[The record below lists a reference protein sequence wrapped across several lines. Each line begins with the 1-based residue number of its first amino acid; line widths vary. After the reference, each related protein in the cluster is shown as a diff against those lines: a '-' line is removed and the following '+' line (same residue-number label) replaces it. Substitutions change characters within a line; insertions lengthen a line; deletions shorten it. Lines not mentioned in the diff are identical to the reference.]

1 MIPARQSP
9 LTLVSAASCI
19 VATGKAWLA
28 RGGNLYVFPEVEAR
42 GAARAKVLDS
52 PKTWVYRR

>member
-9 LTLVSAASCI
+9 LTLVSPACCI

-28 RGGNLYVFPEVEAR
+28 RGGNLYVILEDEAR
-42 GAARAKVLDS
+42 GAALAKVLDS